1 MDHLGIEML
10 SVFGMPPIEFVQ
22 LVADLGCRYITTGM
36 VGFAPLKA
44 LDYQPYSLRDDS
56 RLRQDLLA
64 VMDDH
69 DVSISL
75 GEGLL
80 IAPGVDVRSYADD
93 LDIMAELQ
101 IPRINT
107 VSLEPDRART
117 FDELATLTALAAE
130 RGIATCVE
138 PVVGLSIADLPSA
151 LAAVEY
157 VGRDEISLLIAPGVD
172 VRSYADDLDIMAEL
186 RIPRINTVS
195 LEPDRGRTFDE
206 LAALTALAA
215 ERGIATCVEPVVGLS
230 IADLP
235 SALAAVE
242 YVDRD
247 EISLLIDTM
256 HVARFG
262 ATADDLWSV
271 PAQRIG
277 YIQLSDTTLQPRLK
291 IYAEEAMYERM
302 TPGEGELPLADM
314 LAALPD
320 DRVVGLE
327 VPMRSRAEAGASA
340 YDRLLPCVNSARAL
354 LAGARET
361 R

>member
-1 MDHLGIEML
+1 MDRLGIEML

-22 LVADLGCRYITTGM
+22 LVADLGCHYITTGM

-44 LDYQPYSLRDDS
+44 LDYQPYSLRDDP

-64 VMDDH
+64 ALNDH

-93 LDIMAELQ
+93 LDVMAELR

-117 FDELATLTALAAE
+117 FDELAALTGLAAE
-130 RGIATCVE
+130 RGISTCLE
-138 PVVGLSIADLPSA
+138 PVVGLSIADLPAA
-151 LAAVEY
+151 LAAVDH
-157 VGRDEISLLIAPGVD
+157 VGG
-172 VRSYADDLDIMAEL
+172 DD
-186 RIPRINTVS
+186 
-195 LEPDRGRTFDE
+195 
-206 LAALTALAA
+206 
-215 ERGIATCVEPVVGLS
+215 
-230 IADLP
+230 
-235 SALAAVE
+235 
-242 YVDRD
+242 
-247 EISLLIDTM
+247 ISLLIDTM

-262 ATADDLWSV
+262 ATADDLRAL
-271 PAQRIG
+271 PAHRVG
-277 YIQLSDTTLQPRLK
+277 YIQLCDTTLRSTK
-291 IYAEEAMYERM
+291 AYHYAEEAMFERM
-302 TPGEGELPLADM
+302 PPGEGELPLVDM

-327 VPMRSRAEAGASA
+327 LPMRSRAEAGESA
-340 YDRLLPCVNSARAL
+340 YDRLQPCVTSARAL
-354 LAGARET
+354 LAQADET

>member
-1 MDHLGIEML
+1 ME
-10 SVFGMPPIEFVQ
+10 
-22 LVADLGCRYITTGM
+22 
-36 VGFAPLKA
+36 
-44 LDYQPYSLRDDS
+44 
-56 RLRQDLLA
+56 
-64 VMDDH
+64 DH

-75 GEGLL
+75 GEGML
-80 IAPGVDVRSYADD
+80 IAPGIDVRAYADD
-93 LDIMAELQ
+93 LDVMAELR

-157 VGRDEISLLIAPGVD
+157 V
-172 VRSYADDLDIMAEL
+172 
-186 RIPRINTVS
+186 NT
-195 LEPDRGRTFDE
+195 
-206 LAALTALAA
+206 
-215 ERGIATCVEPVVGLS
+215 
-230 IADLP
+230 
-235 SALAAVE
+235 
-242 YVDRD
+242 D

-262 ATADDLWSV
+262 ATADDLRSV
-271 PAQRIG
+271 PAERIG
-277 YIQLSDTTLQPRLK
+277 YIQLSDTTVQPRMK

-327 VPMRSRAEAGASA
+327 VPMRSRAEAGVSA

>member
-1 MDHLGIEML
+1 MDRLGIEML
-10 SVFGMPPIEFVQ
+10 SVFGMPPVEYVH

-44 LDYQPYSLRDDS
+44 LNYQPYSLRDDP
-56 RLRQDLLA
+56 RLRRDLLA
-64 VMDDH
+64 AMDDGG
-69 DVSISL
+69 VSISL

-80 IAPGVDVRSYADD
+80 IAPGVDAGSYAAD
-93 LDIMAELQ
+93 LDIMAELR

-117 FDELATLTALAAE
+117 FDELATLTALAA
-130 RGIATCVE
+130 
-138 PVVGLSIADLPSA
+138 D
-151 LAAVEY
+151 
-157 VGRDEISLLIAPGVD
+157 
-172 VRSYADDLDIMAEL
+172 
-186 RIPRINTVS
+186 
-195 LEPDRGRTFDE
+195 
-206 LAALTALAA
+206 
-215 ERGIATCVEPVVGLS
+215 RGIATCVEPVVGLS

-256 HVARFG
+256 HAARFG
-262 ATADDLWSV
+262 ATAEDLRSV

-277 YIQLSDTTLQPRLK
+277 YIQLSDTTLRPRMK
-291 IYAEEAMYERM
+291 VYAEEAMFERM
-302 TPGEGELPLADM
+302 VPGEGELPLADL

-327 VPMRSRAEAGASA
+327 VPLRSRAEAGVSA
-340 YDRLLPCVNSARAL
+340 YDRLLPCVDNARAL
-354 LAGARET
+354 LSQAHET
-361 R
+361 C